1 MRLKMS
7 DKSLFAVLLRSPWW
21 LSFAIALMLG
31 LAVRLFSPSRYV
43 VPALSICIPFVVI
56 GCMAA
61 WKQLR
66 LPGAGK
72 IEATVE
78 AVSAMSWREFAA
90 VLESAF
96 QREGFAVTRL
106 AGEADFRLEK
116 AGRVTLVSGKRWKA
130 ANHGVEPLRELV
142 KQREKQEAHEAV
154 YIAVGIVS
162 ENARRFAREN
172 NLRII
177 GGMELTSLLRLPKV
191 AKSES

>member
-31 LAVRLFSPSRYV
+31 LAVRLFAPSRYV
-43 VPALSICIPFVVI
+43 VPALSICIPFVVVGFI
-56 GCMAA
+56 AA

-66 LPGAGK
+66 QPSASK
-72 IEATVE
+72 VAATVE
-78 AVSAMSWREFAA
+78 AVSAMSWREFAGL
-90 VLESAF
+90 LESAF
-96 QREGFAVTRL
+96 QGDGFTVKRL
-106 AGEADFRLEK
+106 SGEADFRLEK

-142 KQREKQEAHEAV
+142 TQRDKLEAHEAV
-154 YIAVGIVS
+154 YIAIGIVS

-172 NLRII
+172 RLGIV
-177 GGMELTSLLRLPKV
+177 GGAELAALLRLPK
-191 AKSES
+191 AKKAP